1 MKISPAK
8 INSLLW
14 IEKAAILPLV
24 LAASKGFFFRGECGY
39 PQPGIPECS
48 SIKKKKKKTQRCNLN
63 IFHSFIIYHL
73 NRRIKCRSVC

>member
-14 IEKAAILPLV
+14 IEKAVILQDFL
-24 LAASKGFFFRGECGY
+24 RGECVASTTEY
-39 PQPGIPECS
+39 TCECS
-48 SIKKKKKKTQRCNLN
+48 SLKKKTQRCTLN

-73 NRRIKCRSVC
+73 NRRN